1 MLLLSLCVATGYLRV
16 LNCAPCS
23 SLGQHPLLYSG
34 LACAL
39 TDLTLPRSYLY
50 LNDNEIESL
59 ADATFPASLS

>member
-23 SLGQHPLLYSG
+23 SLGQHPLHSG

-39 TDLTLPRSYLY
+39 TYLVLPCRELY
-50 LNDNEIESL
+50 LNNNAITSL
-59 ADATFPASLS
+59 AGVTFNFKDCE